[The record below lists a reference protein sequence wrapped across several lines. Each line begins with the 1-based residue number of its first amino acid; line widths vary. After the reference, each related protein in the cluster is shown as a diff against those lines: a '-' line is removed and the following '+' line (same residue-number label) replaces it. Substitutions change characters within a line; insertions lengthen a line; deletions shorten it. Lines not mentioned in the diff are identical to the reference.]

1 MYSLEVTIE
10 EYPQEEEMIN
20 AFRFSAAKR
29 KTQYR
34 NVVLNQEM
42 TREGSPSNVVS
53 LVVDEPGRGR
63 SEKFRR
69 KKRVDSNAIQF
80 S

>member
-10 EYPQEEEMIN
+10 EYPQEICQEIN
-20 AFRFSAAKR
+20 AFTFSAAKR
-29 KTQYR
+29 KTQHR

-42 TREGSPSNVVS
+42 TRDDSPSNVVS

-69 KKRVDSNAIQF
+69 KERVDTFAF